1 MSLIIRK
8 VWNNPQNPPPAD
20 PATSRSNVRP
30 SPSPSTFL
38 PLSRSRRLAVG
49 AALLAVV
56 AGGTLPATAAHAA
69 SAPGSATPASTP
81 ASAPTAAPDLE
92 ALTQAL
98 RNTTAAGAPGAMAR
112 FTGPDGVESRV
123 EGVRD
128 RDTGA
133 AMDPRARFR
142 IGSVTKTFSTVVLLQ
157 LVDEGRIKLDE
168 PVNAYLP
175 GLLPDDRITVRHLL
189 THRSGLADYTN
200 AMFEHTVPGFEAVR
214 NKVFTY
220 KELVGLSLAEPRT
233 TEPGVAYKYS
243 NTNFVVVGMLIEKAT
258 GKPVAKE
265 YERRIIKPLKL
276 KSTSYVHP
284 GTAIKGLHAHGYLH
298 PDEAGAPL
306 VDSTEQTVSWA
317 QSAGAMISSAADLST
332 FMSSLLGGKLLRP
345 GTLDAMLTV
354 TPTDTTNTRFYGL
367 GLRRYDL
374 SCGTK
379 VYGHTGTVQGF
390 YTYAFTTRD
399 GKRSLSAM
407 ANTSNRGQ
415 ANTAL
420 GGTLE
425 AAFCGKAPTAGPA
438 TARGFAFA
446 PATAE
451 ADLPENR

>member
-1 MSLIIRK
+1 M
-8 VWNNPQNPPPAD
+8 
-20 PATSRSNVRP
+20 
-30 SPSPSTFL
+30 
-38 PLSRSRRLAVG
+38 
-49 AALLAVV
+49 LAVV

-69 SAPGSATPASTP
+69 TVPGSAAQAPVQ
-81 ASAPTAAPDLE
+81 PTAAPDLE

-112 FTGPDGVESRV
+112 FTGPDGVRTRV

-128 RDTGA
+128 RETGA
-133 AMDPRARFR
+133 AMDTRARFR
-142 IGSVTKTFSTVVLLQ
+142 IGSVTKTFSSVVLLQ
-157 LVDEGRIKLDE
+157 LVDEGKIELDR

-276 KSTSYVHP
+276 KHTSYVHP
-284 GTAIKGLHAHGYLH
+284 GTTIKGLHANGYLH

-374 SCGTK
+374 SCGAQ

-425 AAFCGKAPTAGPA
+425 AAFCGKAPVAAKA

-446 PATAE
+446 PAAAE